1 LIGHTGELVA
11 PLFFTSGYTTVLKK
25 FLWLFPVLTTIFSTA
40 PPARAALS
48 FIDQPLFGQAAPPP
62 MQATTPTSLNFADPY
77 EPTPVEPDVND
88 IRVQDPVPQA
98 GADSSGDIFSGGQNS
113 LVAVAVG
120 SAEGTRR
127 PDGGFNDAY
136 VGHSDPGNQVW
147 NLGSF
152 SYQHGADSP
161 EHADEK
167 QLARLRGQDATLTQ
181 IAASYSMTLDL
192 EERMNGIDLANQA
205 PQAALDRGGYIDW
218 LADAKQKGLTGAAGI
233 LYARTNSFINPR
245 TGNLNAPGLGNS
257 WSRVEADQKR
267 RMEEIWKAIQKK

>member
-1 LIGHTGELVA
+1 MIGYTGELIA
-11 PLFFTSGYTTVLKK
+11 PLFFTPWYTTVLKK
-25 FLWLFPVLTTIFSTA
+25 FLWLFPVLTAVFSTA

-48 FIDQPLFGQAAPPP
+48 FIDQPLFGQAAPPT
-62 MQATTPTSLNFADPY
+62 MKATTPTSLNFADPY
-77 EPTPVEPDVND
+77 EPTPVVND

-98 GADSSGDIFSGGQNS
+98 GSDSSGDIFAGGQNS

-136 VGHSDPGNQVW
+136 AGHTDPGNEVW

-152 SYQHGADSP
+152 SYQHEADSP
-161 EHADEK
+161 EHADDK
-167 QLARLRGQDATLTQ
+167 QLDRLRGQDATLSQ
-181 IAASYSMTLDL
+181 IAASYSMTLNL

-205 PQAALDRGGYIDW
+205 PQAALDNGGYIDW
-218 LADAKQKGLTGAAGI
+218 LADAKQKGLTGAEAI
-233 LYARTNSFINPR
+233 HYARVNSFTNPN
-245 TGNLNAPGLGNS
+245 TGRLDAPGLGNS

-267 RMEEIWKAIQKK
+267 RMEMIWEAIQKK